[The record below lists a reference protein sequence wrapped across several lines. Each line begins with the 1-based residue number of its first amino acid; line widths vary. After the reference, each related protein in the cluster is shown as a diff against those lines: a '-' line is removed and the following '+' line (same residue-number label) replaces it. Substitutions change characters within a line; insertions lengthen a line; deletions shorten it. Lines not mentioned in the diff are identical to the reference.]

1 MNMNIH
7 GNIKHKTYAG
17 CQFKPARF
25 SYNIFTTTRDI
36 FDCKFNPMKSMA
48 ALIRT
53 LFLSVVLFSAHTL
66 YASATD
72 PYTKA
77 WLKWDAGDYTGAL
90 EDFLGILGS
99 PDADLY
105 FNDIAGLTGE
115 IYKVDTLSE
124 DGRNPVFS
132 PDSQHF
138 AWTENRDGIT
148 STVIARVDGPATERL
163 YEIEGDDLVFSHD
176 GRYAVL
182 ARTEITTRMRAL
194 QMKLIEALQARDR
207 PAISRL
213 RNDLQYEMA
222 VNRSLYRV
230 DLRSGQTA
238 VIHTGGMMI
247 RTPVFDADGVLWF
260 AGAEPGVHTHS
271 DIYRMDITAPQAAP
285 EKVTGSSGYYDA
297 PQPAGRT
304 EFLVY
309 SSSPVSPFPSPSGS
323 KRDTLDV
330 PAEVVLHQTG
340 HGEVQRWEGRSP
352 VLSLSGNRV
361 AFINQ
366 SGNQTRIHSAE
377 IGMNPGSAVLMA
389 SSAAPLQHPALSPDG
404 RRLAYMLREGI
415 SWNLHMV
422 HTTDGTGERLS
433 FDIQHELFP
442 HFLNNEEVL
451 GMMGE
456 ARHRRSH
463 IYDVNTKE
471 FYRLFHNNSVRTVSM
486 ENAWAPS
493 ADGRFMLVVAQR
505 DGNTISPE
513 QGVYMVRIGDRIEHE
528 TLVKRL
534 QVNLNAERGL
544 LAKAKNLYDPIY
556 DAVKEATREINI
568 TRLYTYQ
575 KSLYD
580 FGSKYMTMPGNRK
593 AIEYISETLRSF
605 GYEPELQWFSPSEGV
620 ETANV
625 IARLEGTTHPEVVYI
640 LSSHFDSVLDSPGA
654 DDNSSGTAVLLEA
667 ARVLAQNPQPATIIF
682 ASLTAEESGLLG
694 AREFVRVAGEEGLR
708 VYGVINN
715 DMMGWTRHHRLDNT
729 IRFSNYGIRDVQHS
743 GAILFT
749 DLITYDSRYY
759 RNTDAHVFFDA
770 YGDVIGGIGS
780 YPILGNPNYHQTTD
794 RLETINHRLVQE
806 VSRSAT
812 ATLMLLSN
820 APSKVTGLQT
830 NSRGNRT
837 EVTWNKSPEN
847 NIDHFLVRYTDV
859 SGHELTERVTSAGI
873 ALMGVDNSRPVSV
886 AAVNNRGMT
895 SWDWA
900 VAELPQ

>member
-1 MNMNIH
+1 MSALFR
-7 GNIKHKTYAG
+7 T
-17 CQFKPARF
+17 
-25 SYNIFTTTRDI
+25 FT
-36 FDCKFNPMKSMA
+36 
-48 ALIRT
+48 
-53 LFLSVVLFSAHTL
+53 FSAVIL
-66 YASATD
+66 FALALPATAND
-72 PYTKA
+72 PYTRA
-77 WLKWDAGDYTGAL
+77 WLKWDAGDYIGAL
-90 EDFLGILGS
+90 EDFLGILDS
-99 PDADLY
+99 PDAEFY
-105 FNDIAGLTGE
+105 FDDIASLTGE

-132 PDSQHF
+132 PDNKHV
-138 AWTENRDGIT
+138 AWTENRDDIT
-148 STVIARVDGPATERL
+148 STVIARVNGPSTERL
-163 YEIEGDDLVFSHD
+163 HEIEGTGLVFSHD

-182 ARTEITTRMRAL
+182 ARTEITTRMTAL
-194 QMKLIEALQARDR
+194 QKKLSEVLQARDR
-207 PAISRL
+207 PA
-213 RNDLQYEMA
+213 
-222 VNRSLYRV
+222 VNRVRGDLLYEAAINSRYYRV
-230 DLRSGQTA
+230 DVRSGE
-238 VIHTGGMMI
+238 VEMLNTGNLMV
-247 RTPVFDADGVLWF
+247 RTPAFDARGVLWF
-260 AGAEPGVHTHS
+260 AGAEPGVRTHS
-271 DIYRMDITAPQAAP
+271 DIYRLDITTRQAAP
-285 EKVTGSSGYYDA
+285 EKVTGGIGFYDA

-309 SSSPVSPFPSPSGS
+309 TSLPVSPFPFPPGS
-323 KRDTLDV
+323 ARDIFDV
-330 PAEVVLHQTG
+330 PSEVVLHHTG
-340 HGEVQRWEGRSP
+340 SGEVQRWEGRSP
-352 VLSLSGNRV
+352 VLSMSGNRV
-361 AFINQ
+361 AFIFQ
-366 SGNQTRIHSAE
+366 GDRETQIRTAQIA
-377 IGMNPGSAVLMA
+377 MNAGSADLLA
-389 SSAAPLQHPALSPDG
+389 SSSAPLQHPALSPDG
-404 RRLAYMLREGI
+404 SKLAYMLREGI
-415 SWNLHMV
+415 SWDLHMV
-422 HTTDGTGERLS
+422 HITDTRDTRDTTGATGERLS

-442 HFLNNEEVL
+442 HFLNDYNVL

-493 ADGRFMLVVAQR
+493 ADGRFLLVVAQR
-505 DGNTISPE
+505 DGNTISPV
-513 QGVYMVRIGDRIEHE
+513 QGVYLVRIGDRIEHE

-534 QVNLNAERGL
+534 QENLDAERGL
-544 LAKAKNLYDPIY
+544 LEKAKNLYDPIY
-556 DAVKEATREINI
+556 DAVQEATREINI

-605 GYEPELQWFSPSEGV
+605 GYEPELQWFSPTEGV

-640 LSSHFDSVLDSPGA
+640 LSSHFDSELGSPGA
-654 DDNSSGTAVLLEA
+654 DDNSTGIAVLLEA

-694 AREFVRVAGEEGLR
+694 AHEFVRVAGEEGLR

-759 RNTDAHVFFDA
+759 RYTDAHVFFDA

-780 YPILGNPNYHQTTD
+780 YPILGNPNYHQPTD
-794 RLETINHRLVQE
+794 RLETINHSLVQE

-820 APSKVTGLQT
+820 APSKVTGLKV

-837 EVTWNKSPEN
+837 EVTWNISPEN
-847 NIDHFLVRYTDV
+847 DIDHYLVRYTDV
-859 SGHELTERVTSAGI
+859 SGNEQTERATSAGI
-873 ALMGVDNSRPVSV
+873 ALMGVDNNRPVSV
-886 AAVNNRGMT
+886 AAVNTRGMT
-895 SWDWA
+895 SWDRA
-900 VAELPQ
+900 VAE

>member
-1 MNMNIH
+1 MTALFRTFILSAC
-7 GNIKHKTYAG
+7 IFFVYAPG
-17 CQFKPARF
+17 LP
-25 SYNIFTTTRDI
+25 
-36 FDCKFNPMKSMA
+36 
-48 ALIRT
+48 
-53 LFLSVVLFSAHTL
+53 
-66 YASATD
+66 ASATD
-72 PYTKA
+72 PYTQA

-90 EDFLGILGS
+90 EDFLGILNS
-99 PDADLY
+99 PDAELHFD
-105 FNDIAGLTGE
+105 DIARLTGE

-132 PDSQHF
+132 PDNRHL
-138 AWTENRDGIT
+138 AWTESREGIT
-148 STVIARVDGPATERL
+148 STVIARVVGPATERL
-163 YEIEGDDLVFSHD
+163 YEMEGDELVFSPD

-182 ARTEITTRMRAL
+182 GKTEITTRMRAL
-194 QMKLIEALQARDR
+194 QKKLNEALQARDR

-213 RNDLQYEMA
+213 RSDLQYEMA
-222 VNRSLYRV
+222 VNRSMFRV
-230 DLRSGQTA
+230 DIRSGQATG
-238 VIHTGGMMI
+238 INTGGMMI
-247 RTPVFDADGVLWF
+247 RTPAFDAGGVLWF
-260 AGAEPGVHTHS
+260 SGADPGAHTHS
-271 DIYRMDITAPQAAP
+271 DIYSMDITADRAEPV
-285 EKVTGSSGYYDA
+285 KVTGSNGFYDA
-297 PQPAGRT
+297 PQPAGST
-304 EFLVY
+304 DFLVY
-309 SSSPVSPFPSPSGS
+309 SSFPVSPFPFPAGSG
-323 KRDTLDV
+323 RDTLDV
-330 PAEVVLHQTG
+330 PSEVVLYHTG
-340 HGEVQRWEGRSP
+340 DGEVQRWEGRSP

-361 AFINQ
+361 AFIHQ
-366 SGNQTRIHSAE
+366 RGRETQLRSAE
-377 IGMNPGSAVLMA
+377 IGMNAGSAVLMA
-389 SSAAPLQHPALSPDG
+389 ASTAPVQHPALSPDG
-404 RRLAYMLREGI
+404 SKLAYMLREGI
-415 SWNLHMV
+415 SWDLRLV

-442 HFLNNEEVL
+442 HFLTDDNVL

-463 IYDVNTKE
+463 NYDVNTKE
-471 FYRLFHNNSVRTVSM
+471 VYRLFHNNSIRTVSM

-505 DGNTISPE
+505 DGNTISSR
-513 QGVYMVRIGDRIEHE
+513 QGVYMVRISDRIEHE
-528 TLVKRL
+528 TLVNRL
-534 QVNLNAERGL
+534 QENLDAERGL
-544 LAKAKNLYDPIY
+544 LAKANNLYDPIY

-580 FGSKYMTMPGNRK
+580 FGSKHMTMPGNRK
-593 AIEYISETLRSF
+593 ASEYIYQTLKSF

-640 LSSHFDSVLDSPGA
+640 LSSHFDSVLRSPGA
-654 DDNSSGTAVLLEA
+654 DDNSTGTAVLLEA

-780 YPILGNPNYHQTTD
+780 YPILGNPNYHQPTD

-806 VSRSAT
+806 VSRSTT

-820 APSKVTGLQT
+820 APSKVTGIQIN
-830 NSRGNRT
+830 NSGNRT
-837 EVTWNKSPEN
+837 EITWNKSPEN
-847 NIDHFLVRYTDV
+847 DIDHYLVRYTNS
-859 SGHELTERVTSAGI
+859 SGIEQTERAIPAGI
-873 ALMGVDNSRPVSV
+873 SLLDVDISRPVSV
-886 AAVNNRGMT
+886 AAVNTRGMT

-900 VAELPQ
+900 VAGG